1 MYSMKQACEQT
12 GMNYEALKFYCNAGL
27 VPNVKRDGNN
37 RRVFDNRDVEWIKA
51 LGCLKRCGL
60 SIAEMKRYTQLCME
74 SEDSI
79 PERKRLLEE
88 KREALLEQLQA
99 IKDSIAYIDR
109 KQAFY
114 DGVLAGTVEYY
125 SNLVS
130 VDRAGG
136 DAADGAGE
144 GAGDAGECPFA
155 AEVAGKARPEA

>member
-27 VPNVKRDGNN
+27 VPNVKRD
-37 RRVFDNRDVEWIKA
+37 VEWIKA

-74 SEDSI
+74 GEDSI

-99 IKDSIAYIDR
+99 VKDSIAYIDR

-136 DAADGAGE
+136 DAADGAG
-144 GAGDAGECPFA
+144 DAGECPFA